1 MSLFFD
7 ALEQAERDR
16 LREEQAAKAAS
27 PPAQAPTAPPPVR
40 EEQAAKTAS
49 PPAQAPTAPPP
60 VRGQQAAK
68 TASPPA
74 QAPTAPPPVRGQQA
88 AKTASPPAPA
98 PTAPPPV
105 RVEQAAKT
113 ASPPAPA
120 PTAPPPVRE
129 QQAAKTASPPAPAP
143 TAPPLVMAPAVES
156 RVENEPVP
164 YSKFTHE
171 PSVRPLPRATTTPVF
186 RPALR
191 TPERRWGIRRRNH
204 RQPLLIAVTDPG
216 SMEADAYRTVRA
228 NIESLSEQ
236 ERPRVVAVT
245 SAIAGEGKSTTA
257 ANLAVIAAQG
267 GRSVC
272 LVDADFRHPTLHAVF
287 GLENVGGLA
296 SALEHGALLKTVA
309 QASDVAN
316 LSVVVAGRGTH
327 EGFQDVVTAHRLQEV
342 IREQEAAYDL
352 IVFDGPPIGPV
363 ADALSLAAV
372 CDGVILVVRARRI
385 PLAAVRRAITQIRQV
400 QGRVLGVLLNQADR
414 RSADAGS
421 SQYHRVYDTARSK

>member
-40 EEQAAKTAS
+40 
-49 PPAQAPTAPPP
+49 
-60 VRGQQAAK
+60 GQQAAK

-74 QAPTAPPPVRGQQA
+74 QAPTAPPPVR
-88 AKTASPPAPA
+88 
-98 PTAPPPV
+98 
-105 RVEQAAKT
+105 
-113 ASPPAPA
+113 
-120 PTAPPPVRE
+120 E
-129 QQAAKTASPPAPAP
+129 QQAAKTASPPAQAP
-143 TAPPLVMAPAVES
+143 TAPPPVMAPAGDS

-171 PSVRPLPRATTTPVF
+171 PSARPLPRATTTPVF
-186 RPALR
+186 RPSLR

-204 RQPLLIAVTDPG
+204 RPPLLIAVTDPG

-287 GLENVGGLA
+287 GLENVADQPLA
-296 SALEHGALLKTVA
+296 S
-309 QASDVAN
+309 
-316 LSVVVAGRGTH
+316 
-327 EGFQDVVTAHRLQEV
+327 
-342 IREQEAAYDL
+342 
-352 IVFDGPPIGPV
+352 
-363 ADALSLAAV
+363 
-372 CDGVILVVRARRI
+372 CDGDTEFPRI
-385 PLAAVRRAITQIRQV
+385 DHLPPGHDSDLHAP
-400 QGRVLGVLLNQADR
+400 GADFCPFFHKEVAFCV
-414 RSADAGS
+414 SG
-421 SQYHRVYDTARSK
+421 

>member
-88 AKTASPPAPA
+88 AKTASPPAQA

-105 RVEQAAKT
+105 
-113 ASPPAPA
+113 
-120 PTAPPPVRE
+120 
-129 QQAAKTASPPAPAP
+129 
-143 TAPPLVMAPAVES
+143 MAPAGES

-171 PSVRPLPRATTTPVF
+171 PSARPLPRATTTPVF
-186 RPALR
+186 RPSLR

-204 RQPLLIAVTDPG
+204 RPPLLIAVTDPG

-296 SALEHGALLKTVA
+296 SALEHGTPLKTA
-309 QASDVAN
+309 ARASDVAN
-316 LSVVVAGRGTH
+316 LSVVVAGRGTQ
-327 EGFQDVVTAHRLQEV
+327 EGFHDVLTTHRLQKV
-342 IREQEAAYDL
+342 IRESEAAYDL
-352 IVFDGPPIGPV
+352 IIFDGPPVVPV
-363 ADALSLAAV
+363 ADAVSLAAV
-372 CDGVILVVRARRI
+372 CDGVILVLRAGRT
-385 PLAAVRRAITQIRQV
+385 PLAAVQRAITQIRQV
-400 QGRVLGVLLNQADR
+400 HGRVLGVLLNEAHR
-414 RSADAGS
+414 GS
-421 SQYHRVYDTARSK
+421 DGASSYQYHRAYDKAPSE

>member
-16 LREEQAAKAAS
+16 LREEQAANTAS
-27 PPAQAPTAPPPVR
+27 PPASPSASPPASPSAQAPTAPP
-40 EEQAAKTAS
+40 
-49 PPAQAPTAPPP
+49 
-60 VRGQQAAK
+60 
-68 TASPPA
+68 
-74 QAPTAPPPVRGQQA
+74 
-88 AKTASPPAPA
+88 
-98 PTAPPPV
+98 
-105 RVEQAAKT
+105 
-113 ASPPAPA
+113 
-120 PTAPPPVRE
+120 
-129 QQAAKTASPPAPAP
+129 
-143 TAPPLVMAPAVES
+143 VMAPAGES
-156 RVENEPVP
+156 RVKNEPVP

-171 PSVRPLPRATTTPVF
+171 PSARPLPRATTAPVF

-296 SALEHGALLKTVA
+296 SVLEHGAPLKTA
-309 QASDVAN
+309 ARASDVAN
-316 LSVVVAGRGTH
+316 LSVVVAGRGTQ
-327 EGFQDVVTAHRLQEV
+327 EGFHDVVTTHRLQKV
-342 IREQEAAYDL
+342 IRESEAAYDL
-352 IVFDGPPIGPV
+352 IIFDGPPVVPV
-363 ADALSLAAV
+363 ADAVSLAAV
-372 CDGVILVVRARRI
+372 CDGVILVVRSRRT

-400 QGRVLGVLLNQADR
+400 HGRLLGVLLNEANRGSD
-414 RSADAGS
+414 DAS
-421 SQYHRVYDTARSK
+421 SYQYHHVYDKARSE